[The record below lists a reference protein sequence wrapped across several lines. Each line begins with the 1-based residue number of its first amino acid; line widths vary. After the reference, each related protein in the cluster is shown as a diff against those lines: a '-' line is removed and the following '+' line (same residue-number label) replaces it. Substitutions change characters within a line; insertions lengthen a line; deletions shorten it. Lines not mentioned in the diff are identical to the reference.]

1 MAMERFFPSDF
12 SKRDII
18 NEEKLSNLPSE
29 GWPFNY
35 EDILEY
41 YIRSEKLYS
50 VKGGVDKLKEDYQ
63 FGYQDPPKI
72 NYSNNKIFKYLQKIG
87 LNPYI
92 LPRASK
98 FNKDSLENI
107 SLEDWNRMM
116 AVNFRAP
123 FILAQLMKK
132 EFKKKSIGKIINIGD
147 WRTSRKKRFSYGV
160 SKAALSGLTRSLAI
174 SMAPNIQ
181 VNEIALGAILSP
193 SDSKEPVN
201 INLGPSNRPGTL
213 DEVYSSIIS
222 LINNDFITG
231 ERITIDG
238 GLHLT

>member
-1 MAMERFFPSDF
+1 MNPKDKITLVTGS
-12 SKRDII
+12 SKRIGGHLAYSISKTGSKVIVHYNESELEAIKTVEKINSTGGESYPIKANLENSNEITELVKIIKKKFGALDII
-18 NEEKLSNLPSE
+18 
-29 GWPFNY
+29 
-35 EDILEY
+35 
-41 YIRSEKLYS
+41 
-50 VKGGVDKLKEDYQ
+50 
-63 FGYQDPPKI
+63 I
-72 NYSNNKIFKYLQKIG
+72 NN
-87 LNPYI
+87 
-92 LPRASK
+92 ASK

-107 SLEDWNRMM
+107 SLEDWDRMM

-123 FILAQLMKK
+123 FILAQLMKQ
-132 EFKKKSIGKIINIGD
+132 EFKKNSIGKIINIGD

-193 SDSKEPVN
+193 ADSKKVVN

-213 DEVYSSIIS
+213 DEVYSAIIS

-231 ERITIDG
+231 ERIIIDG

>member
-1 MAMERFFPSDF
+1 MNPKDKITLVTGSPKRIGGHLAYSI
-12 SKRDII
+12 SKTGSKVIVHYNESELEAIETVEKINSTGGESYPIKANLENSNEITELVKIIKKKFGALDII
-18 NEEKLSNLPSE
+18 
-29 GWPFNY
+29 
-35 EDILEY
+35 
-41 YIRSEKLYS
+41 
-50 VKGGVDKLKEDYQ
+50 
-63 FGYQDPPKI
+63 I
-72 NYSNNKIFKYLQKIG
+72 NN
-87 LNPYI
+87 
-92 LPRASK
+92 ASK

-107 SLEDWNRMM
+107 SLEDWDMMM

-132 EFKKKSIGKIINIGD
+132 EFKKNSIGKIINIGD

-174 SMAPNIQ
+174 SM
-181 VNEIALGAILSP
+181 EIALGAILSP
-193 SDSKEPVN
+193 ADSKKPVN

-213 DEVYSSIIS
+213 DEVYSAIIS

-231 ERITIDG
+231 ERIIIDG

>member
-1 MAMERFFPSDF
+1 MNPKDKIALVTGS
-12 SKRDII
+12 SKRIGGHLAYSISKTGSKVIVHYNESELEAIETVEKINSTGGESYPIKANLENSNEITELVKIIKKKFGALDII
-18 NEEKLSNLPSE
+18 
-29 GWPFNY
+29 
-35 EDILEY
+35 
-41 YIRSEKLYS
+41 
-50 VKGGVDKLKEDYQ
+50 
-63 FGYQDPPKI
+63 I
-72 NYSNNKIFKYLQKIG
+72 NN
-87 LNPYI
+87 
-92 LPRASK
+92 ASK

-107 SLEDWNRMM
+107 SLEDWDMMM

-132 EFKKKSIGKIINIGD
+132 EFKKNSIGKIINIGD

-193 SDSKEPVN
+193 ADSKKPVN

-213 DEVYSSIIS
+213 DEVYSAIIS

-231 ERITIDG
+231 ERIIIDG